1 MPSIIEP
8 SSAATRIV
16 CGDAIKHFFIVG
28 PANVLARE
36 DGSRA
41 KAVRRG
47 RSSYEWNL
55 WLSGRENWV
64 PASAQSSE
72 NRRWRRNEEEKSI
85 IVHNKYHFPFVV
97 LLQGFHPHAH
107 GKPNNIFN
115 EYWCLSSEERFGVEI
130 WKIVIW
136 LVCGKEW
143 REKKCCFR
151 TPFGLERLSSSSSS
165 HTKVFS
171 HFSLLRVLP
180 SKRPA
185 WESANNFV
193 NKHQPRTVCLHSLIP
208 KHCAYIWGIIVC
220 QGARRWVMW
229 RAQLCTV
236 HCKVVMRC
244 FWRAAVQRE
253 SEIYENFS
261 RNFYIDKLL
270 IILGLKLFEN
280 VPVWKAHVTTE
291 MLCSCAKIHHKHVDC
306 SAHLSLSK

>member
-220 QGARRWVMW
+220 QGGSAVSDVTRTVMHGSLQGGNEMLLKGCGSAW
-229 RAQLCTV
+229 
-236 HCKVVMRC
+236 
-244 FWRAAVQRE
+244 
-253 SEIYENFS
+253 I
-261 RNFYIDKLL
+261 RNLW
-270 IILGLKLFEN
+270 KLFTQLLHRQTSHYSRVEI
-280 VPVWKAHVTTE
+280 VWKRSCLESPRHHHRNALF
-291 MLCSCAKIHHKHVDC
+291 LC
-306 SAHLSLSK
+306 